1 MANKGHLKIVKQ
13 GVATWNKWRIDH
25 LHIIPNLTGADLT
38 EADLT
43 EANLIGAEL
52 IEANLIGAELT
63 GAMLVG
69 ANLTGANLT
78 GANLTGANLFRA
90 NLFRANL
97 TGAILN
103 EAMMGFTIL
112 ADLDLSAAIGLET
125 AVHHGPSSIG
135 IDTLLQSNGAISE
148 VFLRG
153 AGVPDTFIQYL
164 PSLTEQPIQYY
175 SAFIS
180 YSRADKSFAQ
190 RLHDTLQ
197 GRGIR
202 CWLDEHQILPGQKIH
217 VEVDRGIQLWDKV
230 LLCCSEHS
238 LKSWWVENEINLAIQ
253 KEQRLYKER
262 GEEVLALIPLNLDN
276 YMLEGEWSSGWKGQI
291 TERLAADFTGWQRS
305 HKKFEQQLDRLVEA
319 LTTNNVSRAI
329 PPPLRL

>member
-1 MANKGHLKIVKQ
+1 MANEKTLKRLEQ
-13 GVATWNKWRIDH
+13 GVANWNQWRAADRQADRYV
-25 LHIIPNLTGADLT
+25 IPDLSGANLIGADLPGADLTGADLSL
-38 EADLT
+38 ADLT
-43 EANLIGAEL
+43 LADLS
-52 IEANLIGAELT
+52 
-63 GAMLVG
+63 G
-69 ANLTGANLT
+69 ANLNRADLRLANLSGANL
-78 GANLTGANLFRA
+78 NR
-90 NLFRANL
+90 
-97 TGAILN
+97 AILN
-103 EAMMGFTIL
+103 EATFGYTIL

-125 AVHHGPSSIG
+125 AVHYGPSSITV
-135 IDTLLQSNGAISE
+135 DMLVRSNGAIPA

-153 AGVPDTFIQYL
+153 IGVPETFIQYL

-180 YSRADKSFAQ
+180 YSHTDRSFAR

-202 CWLDEHQILPGQKIH
+202 CWLDEHQIRPGQKIH
-217 VEVDRGIQLWDKV
+217 VEVDRGIRLWDKV

-291 TERLAADFTGWQRS
+291 TERLAADFTGWRRS
-305 HKKFEQQLDRLVEA
+305 HKKFEQQLDRLMQA

-329 PPPLRL
+329 PPPPRL